1 MRPPD
6 DSLMKENSNLSL
18 CILHT
23 TAYCKLGWD
32 EIGVFGEYES
42 GEVCGRS
49 RKRDSSSPIRGHSKN
64 CTFNDSQEAPLK
76 IFLNSNENDPTN
88 IKSEDN

>member
-1 MRPPD
+1 
-6 DSLMKENSNLSL
+6 MKENSNLSL

-23 TAYCKLGWD
+23 TAYCKLGRD

-64 CTFNDSQEAPLK
+64 STLKDSQEAPLK
-76 IFLNSNENDPTN
+76 IFFISSVNDPTN